1 MDMWNSRSDFTA
13 QSSSWCGSGFTSR
26 ASSSAGAFR
35 RSDPGLRRWRSM
47 YHLEPESPT
56 RSLSPFGAEMWT
68 GRGERSFRQG
78 EVLPWLHDAHERLNT
93 KLDRLRTREVT
104 LGHNKTVAQRFDM
117 KQKLLS
123 KTMDAFSQDELFER
137 SQQCRDLQEKVRKLE
152 NELLHVKSSLVNVS
166 EDQLTSRLAASHK
179 KSKTPGDVK
188 KQEKKDP
195 TEVDKLREALRE
207 AEARAAILQEERNK
221 ALQDLQTSAE
231 TQKML
236 INKMEEMEKRVSD
249 VKPGR
254 SEVQNHLG
262 EENSKISFQVD
273 EQSRQELE
281 VMKKHL
287 AESQHQ
293 LQELNEERMINL
305 RQITDQIRE
314 KENLLTERNPGGYD
328 ALNGS
333 TGNINQRRTSTE
345 DLDLETQK
353 LQNQCV
359 CLEEKLKEKEK
370 MLQMHEKMYQKK
382 DEMRRLQIKELEDLT
397 SHWTQKWQNVALNL
411 QSTQEELEELK
422 RNCTIDTRESE
433 SLLRPKQETGK
444 DAFCCFIIRVNILN
458 EAAIKPSSSTL
469 TNPRQKRFV
478 FFEHKGAVKRTE
490 LLFAG
495 SDLVQTLH
503 KDTQTD
509 LSESSLTP
517 DSTCSR
523 NKSPQLWA
531 QSGEVQRLKQKLSET
546 EREVSER
553 EHDLRTMERLREMER
568 AEAQIRISALELKLM
583 KKAPEVCQNGGGVQ
597 ADVSNPASTHE
608 QQDEWR
614 EKLDETQQ
622 VNPPALHKHPNLRQK
637 VSHSGGKNETLW
649 IEDKKN
655 KTICHVDQEVEQ
667 QRRMVTEQLKS
678 LFKER
683 EGKAAGRLAD
693 AQSVAQSGSSST
705 QDWTPT
711 SLVVRA
717 AADRRSWQPGSALMP
732 VLEEDEEDGDW
743 SGVDEGDVK
752 QEAHTEAKPSDCSV
766 KVSPL

>member
-35 RSDPGLRRWRSM
+35 RCDLGLRRWRSM

-56 RSLSPFGAEMWT
+56 RSLSSFGAEMWT
-68 GRGERSFRQG
+68 GRGERSFRQA
-78 EVLPWLHDAHERLNT
+78 EVLPWLHDAHEQLNT
-93 KLDRLRTREVT
+93 KLDRLGTREVT
-104 LGHNKTVAQRFDM
+104 LGHNKTMAQM
-117 KQKLLS
+117 LNLEQKLLS
-123 KTMDAFSQDELFER
+123 KTMDAFSQDALFER

-152 NELLHVKSSLVNVS
+152 NELLHLRSSLVNVS
-166 EDQLTSRLAASHK
+166 EDQLTSRLAASHSK
-179 KSKTPGDVK
+179 PKTPGDIK
-188 KQEKKDP
+188 KQEKKDL

-207 AEARAAILQEERNK
+207 AEARVATLQEERNK
-221 ALQDLQTSAE
+221 ALQDLQTSVE

-236 INKMEEMEKRVSD
+236 INQMEEMEKRVSD

-262 EENSKISFQVD
+262 EENSKISFQD
-273 EQSRQELE
+273 KENPEQQLNRTTKEPHGSEMHNIVTNPKKENLEVNEQLRQELE

-287 AESQHQ
+287 AESQRQ
-293 LQELNEERMINL
+293 LQELNEERNINL

-314 KENLLTERNPGGYD
+314 KENLLTERNSQDALNGHD

-333 TGNINQRRTSTE
+333 TGNINQRRTSTD
-345 DLDLETQK
+345 DLDLENQK
-353 LQNQCV
+353 LRNQCV
-359 CLEEKLKEKEK
+359 CLEGKLKEKEK
-370 MLQMHEKMYQKK
+370 MLQMHEKTYQKK
-382 DEMRRLQIKELEDLT
+382 DEMRLLCIKELEDLA
-397 SHWTQKWQNVALNL
+397 SHWTEKWQNDALSL
-411 QSTQEELEELK
+411 QSTQDELEELK

-433 SLLRPKQETGK
+433 SLLRSEQET
-444 DAFCCFIIRVNILN
+444 
-458 EAAIKPSSSTL
+458 
-469 TNPRQKRFV
+469 
-478 FFEHKGAVKRTE
+478 
-490 LLFAG
+490 G

-509 LSESSLTP
+509 LSESSLTL
-517 DSTCSR
+517 DFTCSI

-531 QSGEVQRLKQKLSET
+531 KSGEVQRLKQKVSET

-583 KKAPEVCQNGGGVQ
+583 KKAPEVCQNCGGVQ
-597 ADVSNPASTHE
+597 VDVSNPASMHE

-614 EKLDETQQ
+614 EKSDETQQ
-622 VNPPALHKHPNLRQK
+622 LNPPALHKHTNQRQK

-655 KTICHVDQEVEQ
+655 KTICIVDQEVEQ
-667 QRRMVTEQLKS
+667 QRRKVTEQLKR

-683 EGKAAGRLAD
+683 EGKEAGRLAD
-693 AQSVAQSGSSST
+693 TQSVAQSGSSST

-732 VLEEDEEDGDW
+732 VLEEDEENGDW

-752 QEAHTEAKPSDCSV
+752 QEAHTEVKPSHCSV